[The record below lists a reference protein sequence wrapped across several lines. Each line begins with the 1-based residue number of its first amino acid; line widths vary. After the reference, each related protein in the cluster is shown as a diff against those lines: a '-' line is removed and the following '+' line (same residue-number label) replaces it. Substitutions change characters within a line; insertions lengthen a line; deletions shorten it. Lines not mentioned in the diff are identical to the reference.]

1 MSELSEEIK
10 AVAEFLKNN
19 YTGKVC
25 YVHLISPTEYECGIG
40 RCIECGEIV
49 RVDKHA

>member
-1 MSELSEEIK
+1 MPELSKEIK

-19 YTGKVC
+19 YTVKVC
-25 YVHLISPTEYECGIG
+25 DMHLISPTEYERGIG

-49 RVDKHA
+49 KVDKHA